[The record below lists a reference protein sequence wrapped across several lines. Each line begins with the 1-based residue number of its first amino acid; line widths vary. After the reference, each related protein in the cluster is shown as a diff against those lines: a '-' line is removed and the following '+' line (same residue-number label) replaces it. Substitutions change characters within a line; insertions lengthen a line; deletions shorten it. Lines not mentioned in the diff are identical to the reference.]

1 MSGEQLKNE
10 LRLSAAAMAMQ
21 MSIDIDKDVNDR
33 LEVLSLE
40 RNQSKGFV
48 ALTLCEIF
56 FGKGVPHRQ
65 VLGSST
71 EME

>member
-1 MSGEQLKNE
+1 
-10 LRLSAAAMAMQ
+10 